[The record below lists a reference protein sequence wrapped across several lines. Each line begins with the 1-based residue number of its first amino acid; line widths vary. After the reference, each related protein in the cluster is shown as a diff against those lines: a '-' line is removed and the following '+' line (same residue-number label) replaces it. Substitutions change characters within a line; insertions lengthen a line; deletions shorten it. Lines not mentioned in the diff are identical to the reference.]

1 MKVVHVELT
10 MRLADGGVV
19 VAVMDLCR
27 EFAARGHSVTLLA
40 CDDTDV
46 PDAWCA
52 GAPGSPRLL
61 RLEPPSLPIGLFSP
75 GQLRAARDAIA
86 GADVLHLHGA
96 WTPSNVQFAAI
107 ARRAGVPYVVSI
119 HGMLDDWCMAQ
130 KRLKKSLHLA
140 LAGRRTLERAG
151 AVHCTAAAELEQSR
165 KRFPRAR
172 AAVIPLFLDLEPFSD
187 PPGPEEARA
196 AFDSLANEGPHV
208 LFLSRLHPKKGLELL
223 IDAANLLRTR
233 GRACTLT
240 VAGSGD
246 PAYERS
252 LRERVRSL
260 DLDDRVRFVGF
271 VGGRLKISLLRAC
284 DLFVLPSS
292 QENFGYVL
300 FEAMAAGT
308 PVVASRLIDTWPE
321 LVESGGAAVVDR
333 DPGAIADAI
342 TTLLDDPGRRAAMG
356 SAGRAWVTRNLNP
369 DAVIA
374 RFESLYAELAS
385 KTRRTEPR

>member
-1 MKVVHVELT
+1 MKVVHVELK

-27 EFAARGHSVTLLA
+27 EFAARGHAVTLLA
-40 CDDTDV
+40 CDSTDV
-46 PDAWCA
+46 PEAWRA
-52 GAPGSPRLL
+52 GATGSPRLL
-61 RLEPPSLPIGLFSP
+61 KLDRPALPLGLFTRR
-75 GQLRAARDAIA
+75 QLHAAREAIRN
-86 GADVLHLHGA
+86 ADVLHLHGA

-107 ARRAGVPYVVSI
+107 ARREGVPYVVSI

-165 KRFPRAR
+165 TRFPAGRGV
-172 AAVIPLFLDLEPFSD
+172 VIPMFLDLGPFLD
-187 PPGPEEARA
+187 PPGPDEARA
-196 AFDSLANEGPHV
+196 SFDALRSDGGRV
-208 LFLSRLHPKKGLELL
+208 LFLSRLHPKKGLEIL
-223 IDAANLLRTR
+223 IDAADVLRRR
-233 GRACTLT
+233 GRACTVI

-260 DLDDRVRFVGF
+260 GLDDRVRFVGF
-271 VGGRLKISLLRAC
+271 VAGRLKVSLLQAC
-284 DLFVLPSS
+284 DIFVLPSS

-321 LVESGGAAVVDR
+321 LLESGGAEVVDR
-333 DPGAIADAI
+333 DPVAVADAI
-342 TTLLDDPGRRAAMG
+342 DGLLDDQARRAAMG
-356 SAGRAWVTRNLNP
+356 NAGRAWVTKNLNP
-369 DAVIA
+369 HAVLA
-374 RFESLYAELAS
+374 RFEGLYAELTAAA
-385 KTRRTEPR
+385 RRSEPR

>member
-1 MKVVHVELT
+1 MKIVHVELT

-27 EFAARGHSVTLLA
+27 EFAARGHAVTLLA

-46 PDAWCA
+46 PQAWRA
-52 GAPGSPRLL
+52 GATGSPRLL
-61 RLEPPSLPIGLFSP
+61 KLDPPSLPLGLFSP

-107 ARRAGVPYVVSI
+107 ARRDGVPYVVSI

-130 KRLKKSLHLA
+130 KRLKKTLHLA

-151 AVHCTAAAELEQSR
+151 AVHCTSAAELEQSR
-165 KRFPRAR
+165 KRFPLAR
-172 AAVIPLFLDLEPFSD
+172 TAVIPLFLDLEPYRE
-187 PPGPEEARA
+187 PPGPDEARA
-196 AFDSLANEGPHV
+196 AFDALRSDGAHV

-223 IDAANLLRTR
+223 IDAADLLRTR
-233 GRACTLT
+233 GRTCTPI

-252 LRERVRSL
+252 LHERVRTL
-260 DLDDRVRFVGF
+260 GLDDRVRFVGF
-271 VGGRLKISLLRAC
+271 VGGRVKVSLLQAC

-308 PVVASRLIDTWPE
+308 PVIASRLIDTWPE
-321 LVESGGAAVVDR
+321 LLDSGGAVIVDR
-333 DPGAIADAI
+333 DPAAIADAI
-342 TTLLDDPGRRAAMG
+342 VGLLDDPARRDAMG
-356 SAGRAWVTRNLNP
+356 RAGREWVTRNLNP
-369 DAVIA
+369 DAVVA
-374 RFESLYAELAS
+374 RFENLYAELAAAA
-385 KTRRTEPR
+385 RRTEPR

>member
-1 MKVVHVELT
+1 MRIVHAELT

-27 EFAARGHSVTLLA
+27 EFAARGHDVTLLA

-46 PDAWCA
+46 PDAWRA
-52 GAPGSPRLL
+52 GAPESPRLL
-61 RLEPPSLPIGLFSP
+61 KLDPPALPLGLFSP
-75 GQLRAARDAIA
+75 RQLRAARDAIA

-96 WTPSNVQFAAI
+96 WTPSNVQFAAL
-107 ARRAGVPYVVSI
+107 ARHTGVPYVVSI

-130 KRLKKSLHLA
+130 KHLKKTLHLA

-165 KRFPRAR
+165 ERFPRAR
-172 AAVIPLFLDLEPFSD
+172 AAVIPLFLDLDPFRD
-187 PPGPEEARA
+187 PPGPEDARA
-196 AFDSLANEGPHV
+196 AFEALRNEGAHI

-223 IDAANLLRTR
+223 IDAADLLRAR
-233 GRACTLT
+233 GRDCTLI

-252 LRERVRSL
+252 LLERVRGL
-260 DLDDRVRFVGF
+260 GLDDRVCFVGF
-271 VGGRLKISLLRAC
+271 VGGRAKISLLQAC

-308 PVVASRLIDTWPE
+308 PVIASRLIDTWPE
-321 LVESGGAAVVDR
+321 LLESGGADVVDR
-333 DPGAIADAI
+333 DPRAIADAI
-342 TTLLDDPGRRAAMG
+342 AGLLDDPARRAAMG
-356 SAGRAWVTRNLNP
+356 RAGREWVTRNLNP
-369 DAVIA
+369 DAVVA
-374 RFESLYAELAS
+374 RFESLYAELAA
-385 KTRRTEPR
+385 TARRTEPR